1 MNRIRSEV
9 GHLNPTEFLG
19 VGIDGVRAEVSVAA
33 SVRPRWMTITVATAL
48 LAGASPVRGLTL
60 EAALTHVART
70 NPSLQAARDGARSS
84 HEGVPLALSA
94 WLPTIQASGSH
105 AWTDRDSRS
114 PVKGH
119 QETRSAELSY
129 SHNLYRGGVDRA
141 ALRRAE
147 AEVARSHAMVD
158 DTEQTLLLRATAA
171 YLDVIRAKRTV
182 TLRETALAAF
192 EARAG
197 ETKTRR
203 AAAPE
208 RGWVRRPMRAHGART
223 SCSPRSARR
232 RNRQRP
238 PGMNC
243 TRPDNDTRLFRPEWR
258 HHAWRSTEFV
268 ARPKSASARH
278 ESSWTPN
285 GTWCRAR

>member
-9 GHLNPTEFLG
+9 GHLNPTEFPG

-48 LAGASPVRGLTL
+48 L
-60 EAALTHVART
+60 
-70 NPSLQAARDGARSS
+70 D
-84 HEGVPLALSA
+84 
-94 WLPTIQASGSH
+94 
-105 AWTDRDSRS
+105 
-114 PVKGH
+114 
-119 QETRSAELSY
+119 
-129 SHNLYRGGVDRA
+129 RGGVDRA

-147 AEVARSHAMVD
+147 AEVARSLAMVD
-158 DTEQTLLLRATAA
+158 DTEQTLLLRAVAA

-243 TRPDNDTRLFRPEWR
+243 TRPDNDTRLFRPGWR
-258 HHAWRSTEFV
+258 HHARRSTEFV